1 MSNKVAVLMFQKQ
14 CSTIS
19 WGLQPMKIWM
29 RIISVLPP
37 SASFS
42 YLFVVSGVW
51 LFNLSVHSAMLF
63 VFLRWDN
70 NTFFATTG
78 KSVFEKATFSWLRMI
93 NYANNAI
100 HSLGIHSVLIFM
112 LNTKWKDLEE
122 SLQQSASRF
131 RTSATINRTKIKYR
145 NFCVTGIIYTILSVS
160 SLLFKY
166 NFSLAD

>member
-1 MSNKVAVLMFQKQ
+1 MFQKQ

-19 WGLQPMKIWM
+19 WGLQPLKIWM
-29 RIISVLPP
+29 RIILVLPP
-37 SASFS
+37 SANFS
-42 YLFVVSGVW
+42 YLFVVFGVW

-100 HSLGIHSVLIFM
+100 HSLGIHSILILM

-122 SLQQSASRF
+122 SLQQSESLF
-131 RTSATINRTKIKYR
+131 RTSANKTKIKYR
-145 NFCVTGIIYTILSVS
+145 KFCVTGIIYTILTVS
-160 SLLFKY
+160 FLLLKY
-166 NFSLAD
+166 NLSLAD